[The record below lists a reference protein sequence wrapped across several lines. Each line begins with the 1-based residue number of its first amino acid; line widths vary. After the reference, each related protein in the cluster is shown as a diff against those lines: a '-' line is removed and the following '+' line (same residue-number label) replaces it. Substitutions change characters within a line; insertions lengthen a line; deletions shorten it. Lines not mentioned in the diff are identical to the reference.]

1 MAKSVFRKKAMDR
14 ISSPEQLSEYLRV
27 TTPGIWI
34 VLASIVLLLTG
45 ILVWSAVGVLETT
58 KEAKAVVSDGRAS
71 VAVISSD
78 DEELKTGMT
87 LRVASGEYI
96 ISELEED
103 DYGRTVAVT
112 RVSLPD
118 GTYDAEIVVEEIHP
132 ISFLLG
138 SR

>member
-103 DYGRTVAVT
+103 DYGRTVAVA

>member
-103 DYGRTVAVT
+103 DYGRTVAVAQ
-112 RVSLPD
+112 VSLPD

>member
-58 KEAKAVVSDGRAS
+58 KEAKAVVSNGRAS

-103 DYGRTVAVT
+103 DYGRTVAVAQ
-112 RVSLPD
+112 VSLPD

>member
-27 TTPGIWI
+27 TTPGVWI

-103 DYGRTVAVT
+103 DYGRTVAVA

>member
-27 TTPGIWI
+27 TTPGVWI

-58 KEAKAVVSDGRAS
+58 KEARAVVSDGKAS
-71 VAVISSD
+71 VAVVSAD
-78 DEELKTGMT
+78 DDELKTGMT
-87 LRVASGEYI
+87 LRVASEEYI

-103 DYGRTVAVT
+103 DYGRTVAIA

-118 GTYDAEIVVEEIHP
+118 GTYDAKIVVEEIHP
-132 ISFLLG
+132 ISFLLE

>member
-58 KEAKAVVSDGRAS
+58 KEARAVASDGRAS

-103 DYGRTVAVT
+103 DYGRTVAVAQ
-112 RVSLPD
+112 VSLPD